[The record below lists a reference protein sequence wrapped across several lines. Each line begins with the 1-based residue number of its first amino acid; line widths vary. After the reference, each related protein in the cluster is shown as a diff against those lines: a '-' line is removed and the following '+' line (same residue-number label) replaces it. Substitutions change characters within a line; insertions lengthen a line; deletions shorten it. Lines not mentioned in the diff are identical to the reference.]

1 MGTKGGKPISSIEKK
16 QKKVEK
22 KIEKKEVKEEKKETK
37 PGAIELSMIRKVL
50 EELKGQ
56 SYLTP
61 FQVAQKY
68 SMKYSMAKKLLKA
81 VVSQGDAGIVAK
93 NRRVIVISLRR

>member
-22 KIEKKEVKEEKKETK
+22 KVEKKEEKKEEK
-37 PGAIELSMIRKVL
+37 LGIVDQSMIKKIV
-50 EELKGQ
+50 EELKSQ
-56 SYLTP
+56 SHITT

-68 SMKYSMAKKLLKA
+68 NIRYSMAKKLLRA
-81 VVSQGDAGIVAK
+81 AVSQGVEIVAK
-93 NRRVIVISLRR
+93 NRRVIVVSLRK

>member
-1 MGTKGGKPISSIEKK
+1 MGTKGGKPISSIEKR

-22 KIEKKEVKEEKKETK
+22 REEKREEKKEMK
-37 PGAIELSMIRKVL
+37 LGIVDQSMVKKII

-56 SYLTP
+56 THITT

-68 SMKYSMAKKLLKA
+68 NIRYSMAKKLLRA
-81 VVSQGDAGIVAK
+81 AVSQGAEIVAK
-93 NRRVIVISLRR
+93 NRRVIVVSLRK